1 MKMSETDNEER
12 LQIAER
18 LRTARE
24 YLGLSQAEI
33 AQLVGLTRTAIT
45 GIESGA
51 RKVEATELKR
61 LSSIY
66 RRSVEYLLT
75 GCEPAYSGPE
85 QFAFLA
91 RAIKGLTQKDVD
103 EVARFA
109 KFLRASKAN

>member
-1 MKMSETDNEER
+1 MSDPDNAEDR
-12 LQIAER
+12 AQIAER
-18 LRTARE
+18 LRAARE
-24 YLGLSQAEI
+24 YMGLSQADI
-33 AQLVGLTRTAIT
+33 AQLVGLPRTAIT
-45 GIESGA
+45 GIESGT

-75 GCEPAYSGPE
+75 GCEPTYNGPE

-91 RAIKGLTQKDVD
+91 RAVNGLTQNDVD

-109 KFLRASKAN
+109 DFLRASKAK

>member
-1 MKMSETDNEER
+1 MSETDNDADR
-12 LQIAER
+12 IQIAER
-18 LRTARE
+18 LRSARE
-24 YLGLSQAEI
+24 YMGLSQADI
-33 AQLVGLTRTAIT
+33 AQLVGLPRTAIT
-45 GIESGA
+45 GIETGA

-66 RRSVEYLLT
+66 RRSAEYLLT

-91 RAIKGLTQKDVD
+91 RAINGLTQKDVD

-109 KFLRASKAN
+109 DFLRASKAD

>member
-1 MKMSETDNEER
+1 MSETDNDEER
-12 LQIAER
+12 IQIAER

-24 YLGLSQAEI
+24 YMGLSQAQI
-33 AQLVGLTRTAIT
+33 AQLVGLPRTAIT
-45 GIESGA
+45 GIETGT

-61 LSSIY
+61 LSGIY
-66 RRSVEYLLT
+66 RRSAEYLLT

-91 RAIKGLTQKDVD
+91 RAVNGLTQKDVD

-109 KFLRASKAN
+109 DFLRASKAS